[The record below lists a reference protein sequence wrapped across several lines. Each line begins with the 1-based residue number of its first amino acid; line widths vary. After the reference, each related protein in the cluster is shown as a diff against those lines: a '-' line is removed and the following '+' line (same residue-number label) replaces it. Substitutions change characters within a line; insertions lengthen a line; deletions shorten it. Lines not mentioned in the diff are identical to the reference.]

1 MFWLIFSS
9 CKLYRFVI
17 KPYTGIIV
25 KKTQLRENLSRKVKD
40 TTLELK
46 TRNLGLFAFYFYDN
60 INLLRLFG
68 QQVGA
73 RRDSGLVEKDLNFL
87 IGCPITVCIVL
98 PQKSSG
104 NKIPVPR
111 VSPGN
116 QPLAKEPKDTW
127 YEIATTFEP
136 FNPVKSSK

>member
-25 KKTQLRENLSRKVKD
+25 KKNSTEGKSLQKGKAHYPGTEN
-40 TTLELK
+40 
-46 TRNLGLFAFYFYDN
+46 RNLGLFAFYFYDN

-87 IGCPITVCIVL
+87 IGCPITVCIAL
-98 PQKSSG
+98 SQKSCG

-136 FNPVKSSK
+136 FNLVKSSK